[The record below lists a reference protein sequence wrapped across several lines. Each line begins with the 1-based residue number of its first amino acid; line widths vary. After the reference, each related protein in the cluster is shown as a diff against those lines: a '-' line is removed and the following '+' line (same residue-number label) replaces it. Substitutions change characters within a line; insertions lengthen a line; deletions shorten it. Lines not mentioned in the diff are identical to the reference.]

1 MFFVYVCCLLF
12 RANSPQSTS
21 GRAGSSRI
29 GSGSSPGDVQY
40 RLKPPVSV
48 INMERKVIKLTS
60 SKTTSS
66 SSSSKD
72 AGDVQNSHHLKQLA
86 VSESSCVSTSCGDS
100 NAVSSWKIRLCQPD
114 TAAVAEKSQQHQTV
128 GDTSAGTLPAKRT
141 SVSAGETEKK
151 KFKATAITWP

>member
-1 MFFVYVCCLLF
+1 
-12 RANSPQSTS
+12 
-21 GRAGSSRI
+21 
-29 GSGSSPGDVQY
+29 
-40 RLKPPVSV
+40 
-48 INMERKVIKLTS
+48 MERKVIKLTS
-60 SKTTSS
+60 SKTASS

-100 NAVSSWKIRLCQPD
+100 NAVSSRKIRLCQPD

-128 GDTSAGTLPAKRT
+128 GDMSAGTLPAKRT
-141 SVSAGETEKK
+141 SVSAGEAEKK